1 MKHKKN
7 VFVAG
12 LFFIGLVFASSLTVS
27 CGGKTE
33 KQKVVLTV
41 LQRSSKKG

>member
-12 LFFIGLVFASSLTVS
+12 LFFIGLFFALSFTVS

-41 LQRSSKKG
+41 QAEQG

>member
-12 LFFIGLVFASSLTVS
+12 LFFIGLLY
-27 CGGKTE
+27 
-33 KQKVVLTV
+33 
-41 LQRSSKKG
+41 RSTFLAEVKPKSKK